1 MSAINVIDIGYLKK
15 KINSVATGIQN
26 VAVNSTND
34 GILFTTKDGNTIDI
48 KLPNF
53 HKHDNLDSVLQKF
66 SYDSASGKLLFDSN
80 EIPNGVLTEDET
92 KEIWDEI
99 KNNK

>member
-26 VAVNSTND
+26 VEVNSTND

-53 HKHDNLDSVLQKF
+53 HSHNNINDVLQKF
-66 SYDSASGKLLFDSN
+66 SYDSSTGKLLFDSE
-80 EIPNGVLTEDET
+80 EIPIGTLTEDEI
-92 KEIWDEI
+92 KEIWEEI